1 MARKWLVTRTPKTWA
16 GTIAEAAFGTAGRSI
31 IVGREW
37 FRFKKGRGLV
47 NSDAAVAEAR
57 DDFCII
63 RAGEVSNEQ
72 IEALR
77 RMTGRRWSPLFNC
90 LTAFAPFWEGRM
102 SRISPDDRQSIARYV
117 TLTVFLTAAITIS
130 GGYLLDRYITGLLDE
145 RHHSLTVHLGQIKAM
160 IRDLEGRE

>member
-1 MARKWLVTRTPKTWA
+1 MARKWRVTRTPKTWA
-16 GTIAEAAFGTAGRSI
+16 GTIAEAAFGTAGRSV

-37 FRFKKGRGLV
+37 FRFTKGRGLTV
-47 NSDAAVAEAR
+47 SDAAVDEAR
-57 DDFCII
+57 DEFCIV

-77 RMTGRRWSPLFNC
+77 RMTERRWSPLFNC

-102 SRISPDDRQSIARYV
+102 SRIAPDDRQSIVRYV

-130 GGYLLDRYITGLLDE
+130 CGYLLDRYITGLLDE
-145 RHHSLTVHLGQIKAM
+145 RQHSLTVHLGQIKAM
-160 IRDLEGRE
+160 IQDLEDK

>member
-1 MARKWLVTRTPKTWA
+1 MAVKRLVTRTPQTWA
-16 GTIAEAAFGTAGRSI
+16 GTIAEAVFGTAGRSI

-37 FRFKKGRGLV
+37 FRFTKGRGLV
-47 NSDAAVAEAR
+47 KSDALIAEAR
-57 DDFCII
+57 EELCIV

-102 SRISPDDRQSIARYV
+102 SRITPGDRDSIARYV
-117 TLTVFLTAAITIS
+117 VIVFFLCAALTVG
-130 GGYLLDRYITGLLDE
+130 GGYLIDQWVDSKIDPLRNSMTT
-145 RHHSLTVHLGQIKAM
+145 HFGQVKSMIKA
-160 IRDLEGRE
+160 LEDR